1 MGRLGGRKLSL
12 LALVALLS
20 LALVSCGG
28 DDDSTSTE
36 AAATGSPSGGA
47 TAGDDAADKGGK
59 EEDATESGSGSPD
72 DAAAGS
78 DGGDSADAP
87 VQHDDSG
94 GGSTQYRVKGGDNSV
109 QEFGSEADEEE
120 FDEAA
125 AAVHGFF
132 DARIRGD
139 WEAACSYLASDVTA
153 SLKQITG
160 NSKELQGADC
170 ATVLETI
177 SQGAPQSAFKAAA
190 VADIG
195 SLRVEGGRAFVLY
208 RGSGG
213 TVFAMP
219 MKNEDGSWKLGSLAG
234 TPIS

>member
-1 MGRLGGRKLSL
+1 MGRLGGKKLTL
-12 LALVALLS
+12 LALVALLA
-20 LALVSCGG
+20 LAFVSCGG
-28 DDDSTSTE
+28 DDDSTPTE
-36 AAATGSPSGGA
+36 ATTTGSQSAEAPA
-47 TAGDDAADKGGK
+47 DDDAVTKAGKGKPAGNGTP
-59 EEDATESGSGSPD
+59 DSSGN
-72 DAAAGS
+72 AAGS
-78 DGGDSADAP
+78 GDDSADAP
-87 VQHDDSG
+87 VQNDDSG
-94 GGSTQYRVKGGDNSV
+94 GGSEQYRVKGGDNSV
-109 QEFGSEADEEE
+109 QDFGAEASEEE

-132 DARIRGD
+132 DARVRGD

-160 NSKELQGADC
+160 NSEELQGADC

-195 SLRVEGGRAFVLY
+195 SLRVEGERAFVLY

-219 MKNEDGSWKLGSLAG
+219 MKNENGSWKLASLAG